1 MTELWTY
8 SECIGRCSIFGGD
21 LDVGALHGERSVR
34 LLGCGVCAMQE
45 TYLFNPTV
53 SRYWTIVNNT
63 LDFELRR
70 YRGVGAGGNPSQ

>member
-1 MTELWTY
+1 
-8 SECIGRCSIFGGD
+8 
-21 LDVGALHGERSVR
+21 
-34 LLGCGVCAMQE
+34 MQE

-70 YRGVGAGGNPSQ
+70 YRGVGAGGNPSHWWNHGVCVL